1 MQILYFMTL
10 NACIASHHIV
20 WVFCPLCTCLH
31 FAASCADDGG
41 RGGALCGAPGEFHH
55 PGLGLGLGL
64 RFRVTVRV
72 RLRVRDRDRVRDRGG
87 EILRERRPLLLSF
100 S

>member
-41 RGGALCGAPGEFHH
+41 RGGALCYCHFLNSWFLPPEGWH
-55 PGLGLGLGL
+55 
-64 RFRVTVRV
+64 T
-72 RLRVRDRDRVRDRGG
+72 
-87 EILRERRPLLLSF
+87 PLFAVICLWSV
-100 S
+100 